1 MKHALLLF
9 SVLIAPFFLGGGFA
23 QSPNTAQ
30 LQALTQKHVRASY
43 AELNDFLSIPNDAHI
58 KGQMEPNIDWLRKA
72 FESRGFRVSTLPTP
86 TNPLVLAEKPATI
99 APPTGAPKTLLLYMH
114 FDGQP
119 VRADQWQQ
127 PDPYKPVLKKK
138 NAEGGWSA
146 MDWSKLQTD
155 YDRIDGSAEWRI
167 FGRSSSDDKGPIVM
181 LLAALTAM
189 DAEKIPQRYNLK
201 VILDSEE
208 EIGSPHLA
216 ETVKANKDKLR
227 ADLLLVMDGGRHLSN
242 LPTLTY
248 GCRGITT
255 LTLTTFG
262 PRGPQHS
269 GHYGNYAPN
278 PALRMAQ
285 LLAGMKDED
294 GRVTIPGYY
303 DGVKID
309 EKAAQLLAAVPDD
322 PAQIARTVGF
332 AQPDRVGRNY
342 QEALQYPSLNIR
354 GLQSAYVGQQAGTVI
369 PDRAI
374 AELDLRLVPESE
386 PVRLVGLIRQY
397 VESKG
402 YKVLDREPT
411 EAERMQHPKL
421 VQMQTGHEMLPFRT
435 DIGIPEDVWLTR
447 AMVRAFGRE
456 PVKIRMTGGSVP
468 IVPFLRTLN
477 IPAIH
482 VPMVNLDNNQ
492 HAPNENLR
500 LGNYVEGVT
509 TWLAILTN

>member
-1 MKHALLLF
+1 MKHALLVLTTLAAL
-9 SVLIAPFFLGGGFA
+9 SVRAQAPTT
-23 QSPNTAQ
+23 SQ
-30 LQALTQKHVRASY
+30 LQAITQKHIRQSY
-43 AELNDFLSIPNDAHI
+43 ADLQALLRIPNNAHI
-58 KGQMEPNIDWLRKA
+58 EGQMQPNIDWLRQA
-72 FESRGFRVSTLPTP
+72 FEQRGFRVSLLNTP
-86 TNPLVLAEKPATI
+86 SNPLILAEKPLS
-99 APPTGAPKTLLLYMH
+99 APIKTQTGQPKTLLLYMH

-119 VRADQWQQ
+119 VVPDQWQQ
-127 PDPYKPVLKKK
+127 PDPYEPVLKQR
-138 NAEGGWSA
+138 NPDGSWTPL
-146 MDWSKLQTD
+146 DWTRLQTENASPD
-155 YDRIDGSAEWRI
+155 WRI
-167 FGRSSSDDKGPIVM
+167 FGRSSSDDKGPIGM
-181 LLAALTAM
+181 LLAALTALEK
-189 DAEKIPQRYNLK
+189 EKIPQRYNLK

-216 ETVKANKDKLR
+216 QTVQAHKDKLA

-242 LPTLTY
+242 LPTLIY
-248 GCRGITT
+248 GCRGIATV
-255 LTLTTFG
+255 TLTTYG

-303 DGVKID
+303 DGITID
-309 EKAAQLLAAVPDD
+309 PKAAQIMAAVPDD
-322 PAQIARTVGF
+322 PAQIAKTVGF
-332 AQPDRVGRNY
+332 ATPDKVGRNY

-354 GLQSAYVGQQAGTVI
+354 GLQSAYVGKQAGTVI
-369 PDRAI
+369 PDRAV
-374 AELDLRLVPESE
+374 AELDLRLVPETD
-386 PVRLVGLIRQY
+386 PARLIGLVRQY
-397 VESKG
+397 IQRKG
-402 YKVLDREPT
+402 YTILDHEPT
-411 EAERMQHPKL
+411 EAERMQYPKL
-421 VQMQTGHEMLPFRT
+421 IQLQSSGEMLPFRT
-435 DIGIPEDVWLTR
+435 EIGIPEDVWLTR

>member
-1 MKHALLLF
+1 MKQVLLL
-9 SVLIAPFFLGGGFA
+9 SIALACSGAFA
-23 QSPNTAQ
+23 QTLTTAQ
-30 LQALTQKHVRASY
+30 LQAITQKHVRASFS
-43 AELNDFLSIPNDAHI
+43 ELDALLSIPNNAHI
-58 KGQMEPNIDWLRKA
+58 DGQMQPNIDWLRRA
-72 FESRGFRVSTLPTP
+72 FEQRGFQVSTLSTP
-86 TNPLVLAEKPATI
+86 TNPLVLAEKKAPATRTASPAGI
-99 APPTGAPKTLLLYMH
+99 PKTLLLYMH

-119 VRADQWQQ
+119 VVPSQWQQ
-127 PDPYKPVLKKK
+127 ADPYRPVLKELGEDGSW
-138 NAEGGWSA
+138 AP
-146 MDWSKLQTD
+146 MDWSKLQTNYNPD
-155 YDRIDGSAEWRI
+155 WRI
-167 FGRSSSDDKGPIVM
+167 FGRSSSDDKGPIAM
-181 LLAALTAM
+181 LLAALTALEK
-189 DAEKIPQRYNLK
+189 EKIPQRYNLK

-216 ETVKANKDKLR
+216 STVLANKEKLA

-242 LPTLTY
+242 LPTLIY

-255 LTLTTFG
+255 VTLTTFG

-278 PALRMAQ
+278 PALRLVQ

-303 DGVKID
+303 DGITID
-309 EKAAQLLAAVPDD
+309 EKAAKLLAAVPDD
-322 PAQIARTVGF
+322 PAQIAKTVGI
-332 AQPDRVGRNY
+332 AAPDRVGRNY

-354 GLQSAYVGQQAGTVI
+354 GLQSAYVGKQAGTVI

-374 AELDLRLVPESE
+374 AELDLRLVPETD
-386 PVRLVGLIRQY
+386 PARLVSLIRTY
-397 VESKG
+397 IEGKG
-402 YKVLDREPT
+402 FRVLDHEPT
-411 EAERMQHPKL
+411 EAERMQYPKL
-421 VQMQTGHEMLPFRT
+421 IQLKASGEMLPFRT
-435 DIGIPEDVWLTR
+435 EIGIPEDVWLTR

-492 HAPNENLR
+492 HAANENLR
-500 LGNYVEGVT
+500 VGNYVEGIT

>member
-1 MKHALLLF
+1 MKYTLLLLI
-9 SVLIAPFFLGGGFA
+9 SLVVLPAFA

-30 LQALTQKHVRASY
+30 LQAITQKHVRASY
-43 AELNDFLSIPNDAHI
+43 AHLNEFLSIPNDAHI
-58 KGQMEPNIDWLRKA
+58 NGQMQPNVEWLRRA
-72 FESRGFRVSTLPTP
+72 FEQRGFNVSTLPTP
-86 TNPLVLAEKPATI
+86 TNPLVLAEKTAPVAT
-99 APPTGAPKTLLLYMH
+99 ANNAAGTPKTLLLYMH

-119 VRADQWQQ
+119 VRPSQWQQ
-127 PDPYKPVLKKK
+127 PDPYKPVLKQRGADG
-138 NAEGGWSA
+138 NWTA
-146 MDWSKLQTD
+146 MDWAKLQTD
-155 YDRIDGSAEWRI
+155 YDPEWRI
-167 FGRSSSDDKGPIVM
+167 FGRSSSDDKGPIAM
-181 LLAALTAM
+181 LLTALTAM
-189 DAEKIPQRYNLK
+189 EQEKIPQRYNLK

-216 ETVKANKDKLR
+216 KTVLENKDKLK
-227 ADLLLVMDGGRHLSN
+227 ADVLLVMDGGRHLSN
-242 LPTLTY
+242 LPTLIY
-248 GCRGITT
+248 GCRGIATV
-255 LTLTTFG
+255 TLTTFG

-285 LLAGMKDED
+285 LLAGMKDEE

-309 EKAAQLLAAVPDD
+309 EKAAQLLADVPDD
-322 PAQIARTVGF
+322 PAQIAKTVGM
-332 AQPDRVGRNY
+332 AAPDRVGRNY

-354 GLQSAYVGQQAGTVI
+354 GLSSAYVGEQAGTVI

-374 AELDLRLVPESE
+374 AELDLRLVPETTPE
-386 PVRLVGLIRQY
+386 RLISLIRGY
-397 VESKG
+397 IEGKG
-402 YKVLDREPT
+402 YKVLDKDPT
-411 EAERMQHPKL
+411 EAERLQFPKL
-421 VQMQTGHEMLPFRT
+421 IQMQAGHEMLPFRT
-435 DIGIPEDVWLTR
+435 DIGIPEDIWLTR
-447 AMVRAFGRE
+447 AMTRAFGRE

-509 TWLAILTN
+509 TWLGILTN

>member
-1 MKHALLLF
+1 MKSLLF
-9 SVLIAPFFLGGGFA
+9 FCLITLPVLA

-30 LQALTQKHVRASY
+30 LQAITQKHVRASY
-43 AELNDFLSIPNDAHI
+43 EPLQEFLSIPNDAHI
-58 KGQMEPNIDWLRKA
+58 EGQMQPNIDWLRRA
-72 FESRGFRVSTLPTP
+72 FEARGFRVSTLPTP
-86 TNPLVLAEKPATI
+86 SNPLVLAEKSAETQPGPEAGT
-99 APPTGAPKTLLLYMH
+99 PKTLLLYMH

-119 VRADQWQQ
+119 VRPEQWQQ
-127 PDPYKPVLKKK
+127 PNPYKPVLKQKG
-138 NAEGGWSA
+138 AEGSGWSA
-146 MDWSKLQTD
+146 MDWAKLQTD
-155 YDRIDGSAEWRI
+155 YNPDWRI
-167 FGRSSSDDKGPIVM
+167 FGRSSSDDKGPIAM

-189 DAEKIPQRYNLK
+189 EAEKMPQRYNLK

-216 ETVKANKDKLR
+216 QTVQANKDKLR

-255 LTLTTFG
+255 VTLTTFG

-285 LLAGMKDED
+285 LLAGMKDDE

-303 DGVKID
+303 DGVTID
-309 EKAAQLLAAVPDD
+309 AKAAQLLAAVPDD
-322 PAQIARTVGF
+322 PAQIARTLGI

-354 GLQSAYVGQQAGTVI
+354 GLQSAYVGNQAGTVI
-369 PDRAI
+369 PDKAI
-374 AELDLRLVPESE
+374 AELDLRLVPESD
-386 PVRLVGLIRQY
+386 PVRMISLIRQY
-397 VESKG
+397 IEGKG
-402 YKVLDREPT
+402 YQVLDHAPT
-411 EAERMQHPKL
+411 EEERMNYPKM

-500 LGNYVEGVT
+500 LGNYVEGIT

>member
-9 SVLIAPFFLGGGFA
+9 TLLVAFPVLA
-23 QSPNTAQ
+23 QSPNTTQ
-30 LQALTQKHVRASY
+30 LRAITQKHVRASY
-43 AELNDFLSIPNDAHI
+43 AELNDFLSIPNNAHI
-58 KGQMEPNIDWLRKA
+58 AGQMQPNIDWLRRA
-72 FESRGFRVSTLPTP
+72 FESRGFSVSTLPTP
-86 TNPLVLAEKPATI
+86 TNPLVLAEKPAASGTKI
-99 APPTGAPKTLLLYMH
+99 EAGSPKTLLLYMH

-119 VRADQWQQ
+119 VVPSQWQQ
-127 PDPYKPVLKKK
+127 PDPYKPVLKQR
-138 NAEGGWSA
+138 GSDGTWTPL
-146 MDWSKLQTD
+146 DWAKLQTD
-155 YDRIDGSAEWRI
+155 YNRTDGSLDWRI

-189 DAEKIPQRYNLK
+189 EQEKIPQRYNLK

-216 ETVKANKDKLR
+216 KTVLANKDKLA

-242 LPTLTY
+242 LPTLIY

-255 LTLTTFG
+255 VTLTTFG

-285 LLAGMKDED
+285 LLAGMKDDD

-303 DGVKID
+303 DGIKID

-322 PAQIARTVGF
+322 PAQIAKTVGMV
-332 AQPDRVGRNY
+332 APDRVGRNY

-354 GLQSAYVGQQAGTVI
+354 GLQSAYVGNQAGTVI
-369 PDRAI
+369 PERAI
-374 AELDLRLVPESE
+374 AELDLRLVPESD
-386 PVRLVGLIRQY
+386 PVRLLSLLKTYIEGR
-397 VESKG
+397 G
-402 YKVLDREPT
+402 YHILDHEPT
-411 EAERMQHPKL
+411 EAERMQYPKL
-421 VQMQTGHEMLPFRT
+421 IQVQAGHEMLPFRT
-435 DIGIPEDVWLTR
+435 DIGIPEDVWLTK

-509 TWLAILTN
+509 TWLGILTN

>member
-1 MKHALLLF
+1 MKHTLLLLI
-9 SVLIAPFFLGGGFA
+9 SLVVLPAFA

-30 LQALTQKHVRASY
+30 LQAITQKHDRASY
-43 AELNDFLSIPNDAHI
+43 ADLNEFLSIPNDAHI
-58 KGQMEPNIDWLRKA
+58 NGQMQPNVEWLRRA
-72 FESRGFRVSTLPTP
+72 FEQRGFNVATLPTP
-86 TNPLVLAEKPATI
+86 TNPLILAEKMASVAT
-99 APPTGAPKTLLLYMH
+99 ANNAAGTPKTLLLYMH

-119 VRADQWQQ
+119 VRPNQWQQ
-127 PDPYKPVLKKK
+127 PDPYKPVLKQRGSDG
-138 NAEGGWSA
+138 NWTA
-146 MDWSKLQTD
+146 MDWAKLQTD
-155 YDRIDGSAEWRI
+155 YNPEWRI
-167 FGRSSSDDKGPIVM
+167 FGRSSSDDKGPIAM
-181 LLAALTAM
+181 LLTALTAM
-189 DAEKIPQRYNLK
+189 EQEKIPQRYNLK

-216 ETVKANKDKLR
+216 KTVLENKDKLK
-227 ADLLLVMDGGRHLSN
+227 ADVLLVMDGGRHLSN
-242 LPTLTY
+242 LPTLIY
-248 GCRGITT
+248 GCRGIATV
-255 LTLTTFG
+255 TLTTFG

-285 LLAGMKDED
+285 LLAGMKDEE

-309 EKAAQLLAAVPDD
+309 EKAARLLAAVPDD
-322 PAQIARTVGF
+322 PAQIAKTVGMTT
-332 AQPDRVGRNY
+332 PDRVGRNY

-354 GLQSAYVGQQAGTVI
+354 GLSSAYVGQQAGTVI

-374 AELDLRLVPESE
+374 AELDLRLVPETAPE
-386 PVRLVGLIRQY
+386 RLISLIRGY
-397 VESKG
+397 IEGKG
-402 YKVLDREPT
+402 YKVLDHEPT
-411 EAERMQHPKL
+411 EDERMKFPKL
-421 VQMQTGHEMLPFRT
+421 IQMQAGHEMLPFRT
-435 DIGIPEDVWLTR
+435 DIGIQEDIWLTR

-456 PVKIRMTGGSVP
+456 PIKIRMTGGSVP

-500 LGNYVEGVT
+500 LGNYVEGVM
-509 TWLAILTN
+509 TWLGILTN

>member
-1 MKHALLLF
+1 MKHALLLL
-9 SVLIAPFFLGGGFA
+9 SSLIAGATFA

-30 LQALTQKHVRASY
+30 LQAITQKHVRGSY
-43 AELNDFLSIPNDAHI
+43 GELYDFLSIPNNAHI
-58 KGQMEPNIDWLRKA
+58 AGQMQPNIDWLRRA
-72 FESRGFRVSTLPTP
+72 FEARGFRVSTLSTP
-86 TNPLVLAEKPATI
+86 SNPLVLAEKAATVSVGSEKG
-99 APPTGAPKTLLLYMH
+99 TPKTLLLYMH

-119 VRADQWQQ
+119 VVPSQWQQ
-127 PDPYKPVLKKK
+127 PDPYKPVLKQKG
-138 NAEGGWSA
+138 AEGGWSA
-146 MDWSKLQTD
+146 MDWTKLQTD
-155 YDRIDGSAEWRI
+155 SSPDWRI

-216 ETVKANKDKLR
+216 ATVKANQDKLK
-227 ADLLLVMDGGRHLSN
+227 ADILLVMDGGRHLSN
-242 LPTLTY
+242 LPTLAY

-255 LTLTTFG
+255 VTLTTFG

-303 DGVKID
+303 DGITID
-309 EKAAQLLAAVPDD
+309 AKAAQIMAAVPDD
-322 PAQIARTVGF
+322 PTQIAKTVGF

-342 QEALQYPSLNIR
+342 QESIQYPSLNIR

-374 AELDLRLVPESE
+374 AELDLRLVPESD
-386 PVRLVGLIRQY
+386 PVRLVSLIRQY
-397 VESKG
+397 VQNKG
-402 YKVLDREPT
+402 YTVLDHEPT
-411 EAERMQHPKL
+411 EAERMQYPKL
-421 VQMQTGHEMLPFRT
+421 AQIQTGHEMLPFRT

-456 PVKIRMTGGSVP
+456 PVKIRIMGGSVP
-468 IVPFLRTLN
+468 IVPFMRTLN
-477 IPAIH
+477 IPAIS

>member
-1 MKHALLLF
+1 MKPITTVLL
-9 SVLIAPFFLGGGFA
+9 SVLSVAVCA
-23 QSPNTAQ
+23 QQPTTAQ
-30 LQALTQKHVRASY
+30 LQTLAQKHVKASY
-43 AELNDFLSIPNDAHI
+43 PAFEEFLKIPNNPNIA
-58 KGQMEPNIDWLRKA
+58 GQMQPNVDWLKQA
-72 FESRGFRVSTLPTP
+72 FEAQGFQVSMLTTP
-86 TNPLVLAEKPATI
+86 TNPLLLAEKAADAKPGNAPA
-99 APPTGAPKTLLLYMH
+99 ADAPKTLLLYMH

-119 VRADQWQQ
+119 VVPAEWNQ
-127 PDPYKPVLKKK
+127 PDPYQPVLKQKLTDGSW
-138 NAEGGWSA
+138 ATLPWG
-146 MDWSKLQTD
+146 KLQTD
-155 YDRIDGSAEWRI
+155 YNPDWRI
-167 FGRSSSDDKGPIVM
+167 FGRSSSDDKGPILM

-189 DAEKIPQRYNLK
+189 EKEKITQRYNLK

-216 ETVKANKDKLR
+216 ATVKEHKDKLK

-242 LPTLTY
+242 LPTLVY

-255 LTLTTFG
+255 VTLTTYG

-285 LLAGMKDED
+285 LLAGMKDDE
-294 GRVTIPGYY
+294 GRVTIPRYY
-303 DGVKID
+303 EGIKID
-309 EKAAQLLAAVPDD
+309 VKAAALLAAVPDD
-322 PAQIARTVGF
+322 TAQIARTLGISG
-332 AQPDRVGRNY
+332 ADKVGRNY

-354 GLQSAYVGQQAGTVI
+354 GLQSAYVGKQAGTVI

-374 AELDLRLVPESE
+374 AELDLRLVPETD
-386 PVRLVGLIRQY
+386 PDILVGLIAQY
-397 VESKG
+397 IMNKG
-402 YKVLDREPT
+402 YHVVDDEPT
-411 EAERMQHPKL
+411 ETERATFPRL
-421 VQMQTGHEMLPFRT
+421 IRIQTGHEMLPFRT
-435 DIGIPEDVWLTR
+435 EIGIPADVWLTR
-447 AMVRAFGRE
+447 AMVRAFGKQ

-500 LGNYVEGVT
+500 LGNYVEGIT